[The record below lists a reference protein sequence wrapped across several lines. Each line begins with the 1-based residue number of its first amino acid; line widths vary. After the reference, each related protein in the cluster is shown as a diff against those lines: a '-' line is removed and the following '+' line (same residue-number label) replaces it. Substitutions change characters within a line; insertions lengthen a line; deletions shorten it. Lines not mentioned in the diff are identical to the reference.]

1 MNTTARLLDVSMLQP
16 PEPMEQAL
24 AAIETLA
31 AGEYLCLLHRRE
43 PLLLYPVLEKRG
55 FNYRMALDTPAGG
68 HAPYRIYIWRSADTA
83 AGARVEQTLAALAH
97 A

>member
-55 FNYRMALDTPAGG
+55 FSFRTELDASAASP
-68 HAPYRIYIWRSADTA
+68 PYRIYIWRSADAA
-83 AGARVEQTLAALAH
+83 AGARVDQTLAAASRAH
-97 A
+97 

>member
-1 MNTTARLLDVSMLQP
+1 MLQP

-55 FNYRMALDTPAGG
+55 YSYRTELDASAAS
-68 HAPYRIYIWRSADTA
+68 HAPYRIYIWRSADAA
-83 AGARVEQTLAALAH
+83 AGARVDQTLAAASRAH
-97 A
+97 